1 MGLEGGLHQERLGM
15 SVKVY
20 GNAFVHPTIHA
31 SYLSIIQV
39 LIAIIQKPSHHL
51 RLALRVPVDSPVRQM
66 MLRPSSPIDIPL
78 ALRLRSRVRVR
89 DELAFALAFA
99 RSARSA
105 VAVAEGPRVR
115 RGAVVDLLRV
125 VADREFGLGL
135 GLGCCGWRGSSVLL
149 LELVA
154 DALEVREFLGAVDLL
169 VFRH

>member
-1 MGLEGGLHQERLGM
+1 
-15 SVKVY
+15 
-20 GNAFVHPTIHA
+20 
-31 SYLSIIQV
+31 
-39 LIAIIQKPSHHL
+39 
-51 RLALRVPVDSPVRQM
+51 M

-89 DELAFALAFA
+89 DELAFALPFA

-105 VAVAEGPRVR
+105 AAAVAVAERPRVR
-115 RGAVVDLLRV
+115 RWAVVDLLRV

-135 GLGCCGWRGSSVLL
+135 GLCGWGGRGVLL

-154 DALEVREFLGAVDLL
+154 DALEVREFFGAVDLL